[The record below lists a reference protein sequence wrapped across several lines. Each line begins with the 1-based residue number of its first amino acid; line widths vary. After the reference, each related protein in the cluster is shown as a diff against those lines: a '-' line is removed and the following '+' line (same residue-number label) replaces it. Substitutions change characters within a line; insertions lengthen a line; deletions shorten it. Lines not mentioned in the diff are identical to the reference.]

1 MANYQIMETM
11 LWKTPIDTDPL
22 LLDNCRIQLGVR
34 LNLTDIGRSHPIGE
48 NCDGE
53 ISIILRF
60 LTYRQRH
67 EVFSKKKEPQGH
79 ADKTCIAENKTR
91 HIHDLLKR
99 LHMLCVD
106 RKIHSFL
113 THDGSV
119 LVKET
124 ERFRPLVVISKQDI
138 YRLGGEILSGN
149 AED

>member
-1 MANYQIMETM
+1 METM
-11 LWKTPIDTDPL
+11 SWKTPIDTDPL

-48 NCDGE
+48 ICDGE

-67 EVFSKKKEPQGH
+67 EVLNKKKEPQGH
-79 ADKTCIAENKTR
+79 ADKTCIAENITR
-91 HIHDLLKR
+91 HIHHLLKR

-106 RKIHSFL
+106 SKIHFFL
-113 THDGSV
+113 TRDGSV
-119 LVKET
+119 LVKDT
-124 ERFRPLVVISKQDI
+124 ERFRPLVDISKQAI
-138 YRLGGEILSGN
+138 YRLGGEILSSN